1 MQLQAAKD
9 VFTAAR
15 TTSHFAPYGHGL
27 PAPTALHEYWFQRTW
42 PEHPVSSAPRFVR
55 IGGWASYLFDQRTLF
70 EEKTSM
76 NLYVGNL
83 AYTVTE
89 AELRTAFEAF
99 GEVDRASVITDRD
112 SGRSKGFGFVE
123 MPNNSEADA
132 AIKALNDTPLNGR
145 AIKVNEARPRE
156 NRPRGGGGGRY

>member
-1 MQLQAAKD
+1 
-9 VFTAAR
+9 
-15 TTSHFAPYGHGL
+15 
-27 PAPTALHEYWFQRTW
+27 
-42 PEHPVSSAPRFVR
+42 
-55 IGGWASYLFDQRTLF
+55 
-70 EEKTSM
+70 M

-89 AELRTAFEAF
+89 ADLRSAFEAF